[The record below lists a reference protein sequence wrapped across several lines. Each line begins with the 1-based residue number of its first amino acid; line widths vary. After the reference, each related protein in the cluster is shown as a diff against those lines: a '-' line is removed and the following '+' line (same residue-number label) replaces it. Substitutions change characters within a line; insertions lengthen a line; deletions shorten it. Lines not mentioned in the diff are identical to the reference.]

1 MCIRCIFQVKPRY
14 YPKQIANGT
23 LKRGGVFA
31 YSQAVD
37 ALRHTAKFT
46 DSNPNSRRQNRNDTS
61 GYAKSVYFT
70 ERGLKSGSWGIQHGI
85 SRNSHVVSVRT
96 MIEPAIIANYQN
108 NLQESTS

>member
-1 MCIRCIFQVKPRY
+1 MGVLP
-14 YPKQIANGT
+14 PLKQAFTSQFCNSA

-37 ALRHTAKFT
+37 ALRHTAKFL
-46 DSNPNSRRQNRNDTS
+46 DYHPNLQRQNRNDTS

-85 SRNSHVVSVRT
+85 SRNSHVVDLCNDDRT
-96 MIEPAIIANYQN
+96 RNYCQ
-108 NLQESTS
+108 LSECTKESPL